1 MNLKKTLKPRSSFH
15 QFTGILSQQ
24 QCIFLEHAELHPG
37 EAGMGFQ
44 ETALDLLLS
53 VLASPFPP
61 PGLHL
66 STAILKAPHVRALS
80 STHGCL
86 PAEVGSFG
94 MALGSSKPFS
104 KPAFPLS

>member
-61 PGLHL
+61 PGLHH
-66 STAILKAPHVRALS
+66 P
-80 STHGCL
+80 L
-86 PAEVGSFG
+86 PS
-94 MALGSSKPFS
+94 
-104 KPAFPLS
+104 